1 MPQRNAAMPRLW
13 LTPFAF
19 LALIAA
25 YAVGLTQEFT
35 KQGFRNLAAIVAA
48 AAVFLFCYARGPQL
62 ARSKATIAVV
72 IAALLA
78 LFPSYLTDAI
88 IHPHMFAAML
98 GYALLTVGILLAARA
113 KSTRAQRLW
122 GHAALLLALLC
133 GVIYGSRAQV
143 LVTVL
148 GYGFYWASH
157 AFLKRRLGV
166 FGIAGAAGIVVG
178 IAVLWYASP
187 RFDETLR
194 RLDAWSWGYTG
205 SPMRSGRE
213 TMFRATLAG
222 IAEAPWWGHGPG
234 VDITTLTDAGEGT
247 ETGDGDGM
255 GAGEGADASE
265 GTGPSDGPLPAADAP
280 EGAVCMTPAPRGLL
294 RDCRLLLAIRNTLA
308 GDRPEVLWT
317 WNFNVPLGRW
327 RGVSIAGQPPRIVGI
342 NLPSA
347 DLTGQI
353 PPELGALD
361 QLTTL
366 SLAQNRLHGTIP
378 PELGNLE
385 RLEVL
390 RLESNVLSGTVPEE
404 LGKLWQLGVLS
415 LSDNQLQGTV
425 PAALDGLNLLQRVML
440 GGNAFSGPMP
450 ASFHQVLKNDL
461 YADLLCQSE
470 LEHLY
475 PGLLADCSALLAG
488 RDELAGTGS
497 LSWSRALPI
506 EQWQGVQVDGSPP
519 RIIALHLADAKL
531 NGRIPE
537 ELGTL
542 AMLRRLLLNGNM
554 LVGQIPSAV
563 AHLRNLKEVRLAGN
577 DFSGPP
583 PGQLFKVALN
593 DLHGTLF
600 CARTDT
606 LKHGLLDDCETLL
619 DLREAL
625 AGEAHL
631 NWRRSEP
638 ITSWH
643 GVRVGGDP
651 LRIVGL
657 NLQHSG
663 LSGEVPAALGNL
675 DHLARLWLE
684 GNRLHG
690 ALPGELAQSQRLR
703 DLRVDATLLAQ
714 GAPAALCR
722 LEALTDVL
730 ADACARPAEPNPG
743 LRTDIDALL
752 AAQEQLDAGGVL
764 NWQPTLPIEA
774 WDGVILA
781 GEPQRVAALLL
792 GRRGL
797 AGQLPPALG
806 RLTQLVELRL
816 ERNRLQGGI
825 PAELGQLAAL
835 ESLHLGSNALRGA
848 IPPELGN
855 LEQLLALSL
864 AENRLTGVVP
874 SELGKL
880 RHLVWLRLAGNDI
893 AGDMP
898 PALRDVADHDIDM
911 DLFCLPSKRGNPAQL
926 EDCRA
931 LLAGRDELAGD
942 GYLNWR
948 ATTPLGAWQGVSLD
962 GAPTRV
968 VALNLAG
975 MGLTG
980 RIPAALGK
988 LTALQSLVLDGN
1000 ALTGS
1005 IPANLRWLPRR
1016 QTSAG
1021 QGGSATRG
1029 MPFAGTAPSAA
1040 SLGLA
1045 APPAVHGTDWGAAP
1059 CGFPAANPGL
1069 SGDCRTLLEA
1079 RDILA
1084 GGASLNWS
1092 AALPAR
1098 SWQGVALGGA
1108 PERVVSVDL
1117 AGVGLRGRIPAA
1129 LGRLSQ
1135 LVALRLN
1142 DNGLRGGIPAKLGQL
1157 ANLEALWLKDNSLDG
1172 PLPQRLIE
1180 LPKLRVAR
1188 LAGNELHGPMPRAV
1202 RDLDHDLD
1210 EYVFCLPLATASA
1223 GLLEDCSAL
1232 LAGRDAL
1239 SGAAELNWRRDL
1251 PLGRWQGVELA
1262 GDPPRVTGLDVSLLG
1277 LTGQIPPEFGRLVE
1291 LRRLAVG
1298 GNALT
1303 GPVPEALAR
1312 LPNLEKLH
1320 LFRRQHTAQGTIHAE
1335 TRNTAPAAPPPAPGA
1350 IVGTNPDLRCTSY
1363 NSGLA
1368 ADCEALLG
1376 MRDTLA
1382 GSATLNWHPTVPIEQ
1397 WPCIDVG
1404 GQPQRV
1410 TRLRCSKRGL
1420 DGILPSALGDL
1431 DEVVSL
1437 SLYGNALSGT
1447 IPPSLGRLSKLRR
1460 LNLTSNRLTGAIPAE
1475 LSQLSALENLL
1486 LNRNRLSG
1494 PVPPTLADLPKL
1506 NMLRLGGNA
1515 FHGCSP
1521 PPRLLDVQKHDF
1533 SPSTFHCLPLAFGK
1547 DGLKRDAAILL
1558 AARDRLAGQ
1567 GELNW
1572 SAGRSI
1578 AEWQGVTLAA
1588 DESQGVIGLD
1598 LTGAGLTGQIPR
1610 QFGELAVLQTLKLGD
1625 NRLTGAVP
1633 PELVQLTDLQELNLE
1648 DNLLTG
1654 VFPPALLAKR
1664 RQLVVIGS
1672 AGNQFVGPA
1681 QLEQPA
1687 PTQPTSSL
1695 AGARCQPVATID
1707 MELLADCGTL
1717 LALRDALAGAGTLN
1731 WNAALPIAAWRGVT
1745 IGGEPARVVALDLPA
1760 SGLTGRIPAEL
1771 GELTSLRRIVLS
1783 DNSLTGAIPRE
1794 LGELE
1799 RLVELRL
1806 EGNALTGAV
1815 PPAVAI
1821 AADPDRRA
1829 ERSVI
1834 PLRANAARTMGAGE
1848 LTASEPGPE
1857 NVFATP
1863 YPAALRNIVDHDL
1876 PPACPNVPS
1885 MNTGLLRDCE
1895 SLLASRDALAGTAT
1909 LNWSEATPMAAW
1921 QGVRLSGDPLRV
1933 TALELSAAGLNG
1945 RLPSALG
1952 SLERLETLR
1961 LDGNRLIGPIPPQ
1974 LGDLKRLENLALAQN
1989 QLTGHIPPALGALPR
2004 LASLALGHNDFH
2016 APVPPALRTVEQH
2029 DLDIEVF
2036 CPASGGDAPSLFSD
2050 CQTLLSVRDALA
2062 GRGALNWLR
2071 TAPLGAWAGVRLG
2084 GDPLRVQALELA
2096 GKGLDGRLPA
2106 ALGNLDA
2113 LLKLDLSGNA
2123 LRGEL
2128 PAELAKLARLDEL
2141 RLADNRL
2148 SGAIPA
2154 ALEAL
2159 NLRVLRLAGNLLAA
2173 PPPSLRQLPDT
2184 DFGRGPRCIG
2194 VPRSNP
2200 ELAEDCW
2207 RLLSLRDEL
2216 APGGELNW
2224 SWEQPIDQWQ
2234 GVVRLSGTPPRV
2246 TALHLRD
2253 LGLRGR
2259 LPAGLG
2265 DLSHLALINLAVN
2278 ELTGPI
2284 PAELGKLRRLVTL
2297 NLRQN
2302 RLAGPIPTELGQ
2314 LPRLKW
2320 LVLSRNRLTGHVP
2333 AALAQLPALARL
2345 RLKGNLFLD
2354 CSAPAAF
2361 ATSVLD
2367 HDFPATFLCHPLDWS
2382 PSLAP
2387 DAAALLAMRDALAGA
2402 GALNWHEDTPM
2413 PAWEGVVLSPGLHP
2427 RVEGLEL
2434 SGKALSGRIPREI
2447 GNLGALKTL
2456 HLDGNALTGDV
2467 PPELGK
2473 LTRLRSLR
2481 LDGNHLHGPL
2491 PPALGGLNAL
2501 TLLRLAGNSFEGVA
2515 PTALRQVQDHDL
2527 GFGPRCRPGIAG
2539 TTGLQRDCSV
2549 LLAVRDEL
2557 AGNVKLNWGAAA
2569 PIDFWRGVTL
2579 GGAPARVIA
2588 LDLTNLG
2595 LTGSIPPRLGNLDAL
2610 VSLRLGRNA
2619 LVGTIPDTLGKL
2631 ANLSELVL
2639 DGNALT
2645 GRIPRELG
2653 RLANLATLR
2662 LRNNGLHG
2670 AIPAELG
2677 RLGNLRQLALDN
2689 NALSGRIPRS
2699 LGELSALQELWLAG
2713 NQLAEAT
2720 SHIQATP
2727 MLSRALRDASP
2738 APHAEALAPTA
2749 SGPESLGTAPT
2760 RPIAPPNQPTAPGSE
2775 LFCTPDG
2782 AGNEE
2787 LFKDCTALLR
2797 SAMDWWD
2804 DPATLNWRVDV
2815 PLERWKGIGLGGHP
2829 ARVTSIDVSGLGL
2842 RGRVPRPLT
2851 RLSALETLRMAD
2863 NEFFGTI
2870 PGRLGRLRALR
2881 EVALERNELTGP
2893 VPTSIENLPALSEL
2907 RLNDN
2912 ALTGHLV
2919 GRLERL
2925 PSLSTMRLG
2934 GNNFLGCV
2942 PEPVRGLG
2950 DRRLELD
2957 IDCGPTPW
2965 SKPPLLEDAATL
2977 MASRDALAAGAT
2989 LNWSYGTPVTAW
3001 QGVTVDGSPPRVV
3014 ALDLANVGLA
3024 GQIPG
3029 ELRALSALVRLDLSG
3044 NALTGGVP
3052 PQLGQLGNLSTLSL
3066 SANRLTGELP
3076 LALDH
3081 LDALAKIEF
3090 EGNDFVGCPPPT
3102 LRWHLQST
3110 FLPMR
3115 SAHCRETWHYRT
3127 GGQVGGTL
3135 YAISG
3140 AVGQGRETHLAQGAH
3155 NLFLQMGLQTGLV
3168 GVGAL
3173 GLLCMSL
3180 VFNLR
3185 GRVGRKVTPVQCL
3198 AVAGTAMAITH
3209 SAFDV
3214 FLLQYV
3220 MTVAVFVWMFLGI
3233 GTGLARSTQTEGE
3246 AQPSG
3251 AGRRTEGD

>member
-1 MPQRNAAMPRLW
+1 MPQRNPAMPRLW

-25 YAVGLTQEFT
+25 YAVGLAQEFT

-62 ARSKATIAVV
+62 ARSKATIPLV

-78 LFPSYLTDAI
+78 LFPSYLTDVV

-213 TMFRATLAG
+213 TLFRATLAG

-247 ETGDGDGM
+247 AAGDGDGT
-255 GAGEGADASE
+255 GASEGADAGE
-265 GTGPSDGPLPAADAP
+265 GTGPLPAADAP

-308 GDRPEVLWT
+308 GDRPEALWT

-327 RGVSIAGQPPRIVGI
+327 KGVSIAGQRPRIVGI
-342 NLPSA
+342 DLPGA

-361 QLTTL
+361 QLATL
-366 SLAQNRLHGTIP
+366 SLARNRLRGAIP

-385 RLEVL
+385 RLQAL
-390 RLESNVLSGTVPEE
+390 QLEGNALSGAVPEE
-404 LGKLWQLGVLS
+404 LGKLRQLAVLS

-425 PAALDGLNLLQRVML
+425 PTALDGLDFLQRVAL
-440 GGNAFSGPMP
+440 SGNAFSGPMP
-450 ASFHQVLKNDL
+450 PSLHHVLDNDL

-470 LEHLY
+470 LEHLH

-497 LSWSRALPI
+497 LSWSRAMPI
-506 EQWQGVQVDGSPP
+506 EQWQGVRVGSSPP
-519 RIIALHLADAKL
+519 RIIALRLADAKL
-531 NGRIPE
+531 NGRVPE
-537 ELGTL
+537 ELGAL
-542 AMLRRLLLNGNM
+542 AMLRWLLLNGNM

-563 AHLRNLKEVRLAGN
+563 AQLRNLEEVRLAGN

-593 DLHGTLF
+593 DLHGMLF

-606 LKHGLLDDCETLL
+606 LKHGLLDDCEALL
-619 DLREAL
+619 DLRAAL
-625 AGEAHL
+625 AGEAQL

-643 GVRVGGDP
+643 GVQIGGDP

-657 NLQHSG
+657 HLQHSG

-675 DHLARLWLE
+675 DRLATLWLE
-684 GNRLHG
+684 GNRLRG

-722 LEALTDVL
+722 LKALADVL

-743 LRTDIDALL
+743 LRADVDALL
-752 AAQEQLDAGGVL
+752 AAQEQLDAAGVL
-764 NWQPTLPIEA
+764 NWQPTLSIEA

-797 AGQLPPALG
+797 AGRLPPALG

-835 ESLHLGSNALRGA
+835 KSLHLGSNALRGA

-874 SELGKL
+874 SELGEL
-880 RHLVWLRLAGNDI
+880 RRLVWLRLAGNDI

-898 PALRDVADHDIDM
+898 PALRGVADHDIDM

-942 GYLNWR
+942 GHLNWR

-1029 MPFAGTAPSAA
+1029 MPFAWTAPSAA
-1040 SLGLA
+1040 GLGLA
-1045 APPAVHGTDWGAAP
+1045 APPAVHGADRGAAP
-1059 CGFPAANPGL
+1059 CGFPAANRGL
-1069 SGDCRTLLEA
+1069 SGDCRALLEA
-1079 RDILA
+1079 RDVLA
-1084 GGASLNWS
+1084 GGTSLNWS

-1098 SWQGVALGGA
+1098 AWQGVALGGA
-1108 PERVVSVDL
+1108 PERVVGVDL

-1135 LVALRLN
+1135 LAALRLN
-1142 DNGLRGGIPAKLGQL
+1142 DNGLRGGIPAELGRL
-1157 ANLEALWLKDNSLDG
+1157 ANLEALWLKNNSLDG
-1172 PLPQRLIE
+1172 PLPRQLIE

-1188 LAGNELHGPMPRAV
+1188 LAGNELDGPMPRAV

-1320 LFRRQHTAQGTIHAE
+1320 LFRPQRAAQGTIHAE
-1335 TRNTAPAAPPPAPGA
+1335 TRNTAPAAPPAAPGA
-1350 IVGTNPDLRCTSY
+1350 IVGANADLRCASY

-1376 MRDTLA
+1376 MRDALA

-1397 WPCIDVG
+1397 WPCVDVG
-1404 GQPQRV
+1404 GQPRRV
-1410 TRLRCSKRGL
+1410 TRLKCANRGL
-1420 DGILPSALGDL
+1420 DGRLPSALGDL
-1431 DEVVSL
+1431 DGVEIISL
-1437 SLYGNALSGT
+1437 WHNALRGA

-1460 LNLTSNRLTGAIPAE
+1460 LNLSMNRLTGAIPAE
-1475 LSQLSALENLL
+1475 LSRLPALKNLL
-1486 LNRNRLSG
+1486 LDHNRLSG
-1494 PVPPTLADLPKL
+1494 PIPPTLADLPKL
-1506 NMLRLGGNA
+1506 NMLRLGNNA
-1515 FHGCSP
+1515 LHGCSP
-1521 PPRLLDVQKHDF
+1521 PRRLLDVQKHDF
-1533 SPSTFHCLPLAFGK
+1533 SPSTFHCLPLAVGK

-1610 QFGELAVLQTLKLGD
+1610 QLGELAVLQTLNLGD

-1633 PELVQLTDLQELNLE
+1633 PELAQLTDLQELNLE
-1648 DNLLTG
+1648 NNLLTG
-1654 VFPPALLAKR
+1654 VLPPALLTKR
-1664 RQLVVIGS
+1664 RQLVVTGS

-1695 AGARCQPVATID
+1695 AGARCRPAATID

-1731 WNAALPIAAWRGVT
+1731 WDAALPIAAWRGVT

-1771 GELTSLRRIVLS
+1771 GKLTSLRRIVLS
-1783 DNSLTGAIPRE
+1783 DNALTGAIPRE
-1794 LGELE
+1794 LGELA
-1799 RLVELRL
+1799 RLAELRL
-1806 EGNALTGAV
+1806 EGNALIGAV

-1829 ERSVI
+1829 ERSVT
-1834 PLRANAARTMGAGE
+1834 PWRANAARTMGAGE
-1848 LTASEPGPE
+1848 LAASEPGQE

-1933 TALELSAAGLNG
+1933 TALELAAAGLNG

-2016 APVPPALRTVEQH
+2016 APVPPALRAVEQH

-2062 GRGALNWLR
+2062 GRGALNWRR

-2148 SGAIPA
+2148 SGAMPA

-2194 VPRSNP
+2194 VPPSNP

-2234 GVVRLSGTPPRV
+2234 GVRLSGAPPRV
-2246 TALHLRD
+2246 TALNLRD

-2265 DLSHLALINLAVN
+2265 DLSHLALINLSFN

-2284 PAELGKLRRLVTL
+2284 PAELGKLRRLAVL
-2297 NLRQN
+2297 NLRGN
-2302 RLAGPIPTELGQ
+2302 RLAGPIPAELGQ
-2314 LPRLKW
+2314 LPRLET
-2320 LVLSRNRLTGHVP
+2320 LTLSENRLTGHVP
-2333 AALAQLPALARL
+2333 AALAQLSALARL

-2354 CSAPAAF
+2354 CSAPATL
-2361 ATSVLD
+2361 ATSVPD

-2402 GALNWHEDTPM
+2402 GALNWREDTPM
-2413 PAWEGVVLSPGLHP
+2413 PAWEGVVLSPGKHA

-2434 SGKALSGRIPREI
+2434 SDKALTGRIPREI

-2501 TLLRLAGNSFEGVA
+2501 RLLRLAGNSFEGLA
-2515 PTALRQVQDHDL
+2515 PTALRQAQDHDL

-2539 TTGLQRDCSV
+2539 ATGLQRDCGV

-2557 AGNVKLNWGAAA
+2557 AGEVKLNWGAAA

-2579 GGAPARVIA
+2579 GGAPPRVVA

-2595 LTGSIPPRLGNLDAL
+2595 LTGSIPPRLGDLDAL
-2610 VSLRLGRNA
+2610 ASLRLGRNA
-2619 LVGTIPDTLGKL
+2619 LAGTIPGTLGKL

-2699 LGELSALQELWLAG
+2699 LGGLSALQELWLAG
-2713 NQLAEAT
+2713 NELAEAT

-2738 APHAEALAPTA
+2738 APHAEALAPAA
-2749 SGPESLGTAPT
+2749 SGPESPGAAPT
-2760 RPIAPPNQPTAPGSE
+2760 RPSAPPSQPTAPGSE
-2775 LFCTPDG
+2775 LFCTPGG

-2787 LFKDCTALLR
+2787 LLRDCRTLLR
-2797 SAMDWWD
+2797 SAMDWWG
-2804 DPATLNWRVDV
+2804 DPAALNWRVDV
-2815 PLERWKGIGLGGHP
+2815 PLERWKGIGLSGQP

-2842 RGRVPRPLT
+2842 RGRLPRPLT

-2863 NEFFGTI
+2863 NEFSGPI
-2870 PGRLGRLRALR
+2870 PPRLGRLRALR
-2881 EVALERNELTGP
+2881 TMALERNNLTGP
-2893 VPTSIENLPALSEL
+2893 VPTSIRNLAALSEL

-2912 ALTGHLV
+2912 AMTGHLV
-2919 GRLERL
+2919 DRIERL

-2934 GNNFLGCV
+2934 GNDFLGCV

-2965 SKPPLLEDAATL
+2965 SKPPLIEDAAAL

-2989 LNWSYGTPVTAW
+2989 LNWSYDAPVTAW

-3024 GQIPG
+3024 GRIPG

-3052 PQLGQLGNLSTLSL
+3052 PQLGQLGSLRTLSL
-3066 SANRLTGELP
+3066 GANRLTGELP

-3127 GGQVGGTL
+3127 GGQVGGAL

-3198 AVAGTAMAITH
+3198 AVAGAAMAITH

-3233 GTGLARSTQTEGE
+3233 GTGLARSAQTEGE

-3251 AGRRTEGD
+3251 VGGRAEGG